1 MKNIFLIPT
10 PDESRIAVKSDGFLF
25 LTNHPY
31 PNSPKFANHHI
42 YITKNEDIKEGVEQ
56 WYLDKVLNEP
66 YNSGGAQY
74 SSKQDVIVLT
84 DDKKLIADGVQP
96 IPEDFLEWFVDNQTC
111 ETIEVVYEPK
121 NYLDVK
127 EGWEYT
133 TIIPKQLEE
142 YCHYSGLPSPAAY
155 MEKPNEE
162 ELRKIFSNAFN
173 IPQEYHGLKDKPNV
187 IVVGSGVPLPRLTL
201 DLTQKEA
208 RGLLNCLIRTHA
220 NGTDLDVGEAIEE
233 KLLEFLKP
241 LEKNETRETNT

>member
-10 PDESRIAVKSDGFLF
+10 PDETRIAIKSDGLLF

-96 IPEDFLEWFVDNQTC
+96 IPEEFLEWFVDNQTC
-111 ETIEVVYEPK
+111 ESVEVVYEPK

-133 TIIPKQLEE
+133 IIPKEE
-142 YCHYSGLPSPAAY
+142 PNFDDAWLSP
-155 MEKPNEE
+155 MQRFELKEDKPNDE
-162 ELRKIFSNAFN
+162 ELKKMFDTAFKI
-173 IPQEYHGLKDKPNV
+173 PKEYHGLKDKPNV
-187 IVVGSGVPLPRLTL
+187 IVVGSGLSPAKLTL
-201 DLTQKEA
+201 ELTQKEA
-208 RGLLNCLIRTHA
+208 RALLNCLSRTFA
-220 NGTDLDVGEAIEE
+220 KGTDLDFTEPIEE

-241 LEKNETRETNT
+241 LEK

>member
-1 MKNIFLIPT
+1 MKNIFLLPT
-10 PDESRIAVKSDGFLF
+10 PDETRIAVKSDGLLF

-96 IPEDFLEWFVDNQTC
+96 IPDDFLEWFVNNQTC
-111 ETIEVVYEPK
+111 ESVEVEITEISCIIPNFGDVDKYKIILPKEEPK
-121 NYLDVK
+121 IDDEWL
-127 EGWEYT
+127 
-133 TIIPKQLEE
+133 
-142 YCHYSGLPSPAAY
+142 SP
-155 MEKPNEE
+155 MQKFK
-162 ELRKIFSNAFN
+162 LREDN
-173 IPQEYHGLKDKPNV
+173 PNV
-187 IVVGSGVPLPRLTL
+187 IVVGSGIQPAKLSLE
-201 DLTQKEA
+201 LTQKEA
-208 RGLLNCLIRTHA
+208 RALLNCLSRTFA
-220 NGTDLDVGEAIEE
+220 KGTDLDFTEPIEE

-241 LEKNETRETNT
+241 LEK

>member
-10 PDESRIAVKSDGFLF
+10 PDESRIAVKSDGLLF

-96 IPEDFLEWFVDNQTC
+96 IPDDFLEWFVDNQTC

-127 EGWEYT
+127 EGWEYI
-133 TIIPKQLEE
+133 IIPKEE
-142 YCHYSGLPSPAAY
+142 PSFDDAWLSP
-155 MEKPNEE
+155 MQKFK
-162 ELRKIFSNAFN
+162 LR
-173 IPQEYHGLKDKPNV
+173 EDKPNV
-187 IVVGSGVPLPRLTL
+187 IVVGSGLPPAKLTL
-201 DLTQKEA
+201 ELTQKEA
-208 RGLLNCLIRTHA
+208 RALLNCLSRTFA
-220 NGTDLDVGEAIEE
+220 KGTDLDFTEPIEE

-241 LEKNETRETNT
+241 LEK

>member
-10 PDESRIAVKSDGFLF
+10 PDESRIAVKSDGLLF

-96 IPEDFLEWFVDNQTC
+96 IPDDFLGWFVDNQTC

-127 EGWEYT
+127 EGWEYI
-133 TIIPKQLEE
+133 IIPKEE
-142 YCHYSGLPSPAAY
+142 PSFDDAWLSP
-155 MEKPNEE
+155 MQKFK
-162 ELRKIFSNAFN
+162 LR
-173 IPQEYHGLKDKPNV
+173 EDKPNV
-187 IVVGSGVPLPRLTL
+187 IVVGSGLPPAKLTL
-201 DLTQKEA
+201 ELTQKEA
-208 RGLLNCLIRTHA
+208 RALLNCLSRTFA
-220 NGTDLDVGEAIEE
+220 KGTDLDFTEPIEE

-241 LEKNETRETNT
+241 LEK